1 MENNILSLALPKRVG
16 KVLRDSTRPALFFSQ
31 FDSPGQDPKSV
42 GSGRR
47 GKTYVSVLVEHA
59 NDAVGEVEDVPP
71 VEVGHVGLAVLRRA
85 AVQEVEDVPGG
96 EGRLLQGPVDEI
108 HDGRVADSVLI
119 AIERNAGFF
128 YPVDRVWKAEERRG
142 KK

>member
-1 MENNILSLALPKRVG
+1 M
-16 KVLRDSTRPALFFSQ
+16 
-31 FDSPGQDPKSV
+31 

-47 GKTYVSVLVEHA
+47 KKTYVSVLVEHA

-96 EGRLLQGPVDEI
+96 ERRLLQGPVDEVR
-108 HDGRVADSVLI
+108 DGRVADGVLI
-119 AIERNAGFF
+119 GFLSS
-128 YPVDRVWKAEERRG
+128 RECVWKAPVRGRKKRG
-142 KK
+142 KKKPTYYLGGMVFTDGRPRK

>member
-1 MENNILSLALPKRVG
+1 M
-16 KVLRDSTRPALFFSQ
+16 
-31 FDSPGQDPKSV
+31 

-47 GKTYVSVLVEHA
+47 KKTYVSVLVEHA

-96 EGRLLQGPVDEI
+96 ERRLLQGPVDEVR
-108 HDGRVADSVLI
+108 DGRVADGVLI
-119 AIERNAGFF
+119 AIERNAGFLSS
-128 YPVDRVWKAEERRG
+128 RECVWKAPVRG
-142 KK
+142 KKEEGKKNPTYYLGGMVFTYGRPRK

>member
-1 MENNILSLALPKRVG
+1 M
-16 KVLRDSTRPALFFSQ
+16 
-31 FDSPGQDPKSV
+31 

-108 HDGRVADSVLI
+108 HDGRVADGVLI

-128 YPVDRVWKAEERRG
+128 LIQSRVFGRRKKEEEKKKNTYYLRG
-142 KK
+142 RACTYGRPRK